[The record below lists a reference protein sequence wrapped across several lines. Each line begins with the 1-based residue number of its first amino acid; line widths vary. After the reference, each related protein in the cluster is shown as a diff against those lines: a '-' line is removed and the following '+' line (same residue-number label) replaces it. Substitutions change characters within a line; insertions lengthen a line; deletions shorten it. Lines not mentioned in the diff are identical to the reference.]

1 MTDNDHHKSLERLR
15 ELTPDLP
22 LLASMSASLSEPIV
36 KYDIPGGCA
45 LSTCLLAHSEVAVQ
59 DCFMPAGAK
68 FPEHTHSV
76 KEVIVVYEGELR
88 VSFGDRETT
97 MKRGDVVYFVPG
109 QPHSAK
115 AITDVRVVGL
125 TVPAEEGYPHG
136 SS

>member
-1 MTDNDHHKSLERLR
+1 MTDYDHHKPLERLR
-15 ELTPDLP
+15 ELTPELP
-22 LLASMSASLSEPIV
+22 LLASMSDNLAAPIV
-36 KYDIPGGCA
+36 HYDIPGGCA
-45 LSTCLLAHSEVAVQ
+45 LSTCLLAHSEIAVQ
-59 DCFMPAGAK
+59 DCFMPTGSS

-88 VSFGDRETT
+88 VSVGGRETT
-97 MKRGDVVYFVPG
+97 MRRGDVVYFIPG
-109 QPHSAK
+109 HPHTVE